1 MKYKN
6 ELSKR
11 LLSFAVDVIQFVRKL
26 PKQAEYN
33 IIRYQL
39 IKSVTSSG
47 ANYQEAQSAYSLAD
61 FRNKV
66 HIALKEISETTYWLT
81 IISQIIESENKQGGL
96 KALLNESK
104 ELENILGSIVKKTK
118 LSKNK
123 NT

>member
-1 MKYKN
+1 MQYRN

-11 LLSFAVDVIQFVRKL
+11 LLSFAATVIKYSRKL
-26 PKQAEYN
+26 PKQSEYN

-81 IISQIIESENKQGGL
+81 IISQIIESENRQRSL
-96 KALLNESK
+96 KALINESK

-118 LSKNK
+118 HSKNK

>member
-11 LLSFAVDVIQFVRKL
+11 LLYFAVDVIQYVRKL

-66 HIALKEISETTYWLT
+66 HISLKEISETTYWLE
-81 IISQIIESENKQGGL
+81 IISSLLESENEQIHL
-96 KALLNESK
+96 NSLLIESR
-104 ELENILGSIVKKTK
+104 ELEKILGSIIQKTK
-118 LSKNK
+118 I
-123 NT
+123 T